1 MTCRAAFVGPLPPP
15 VNGFSNVCGM
25 MRDLLVR
32 RMPVEVF
39 DRAPRMDRRL
49 LTLLQQAVNPM
60 RFLAHC
66 IMRRNV
72 VLYLALSGGRG
83 QVIDFGYLLVGK
95 LFRRP
100 IFVHHH
106 SFAYINSPS
115 TLNRF
120 VFALIRNDA
129 HIVLSRKMGDSLTK
143 IYRLDAAAVRV
154 VSNAA
159 FYSPAPGGEQDS
171 KPDSEPLRIGYLSNI
186 TFDKGFVE
194 FFDILARL
202 KERGIAY
209 RASIA
214 GPLAPAARTTFDTLL
229 REAGDVEYLG
239 PIYGAEKERFYEQL
253 DIFLFPTK
261 YVNEAEPLV
270 VYEAMRQGVHVIAC
284 DRGAI
289 AEMLRN
295 GAGLVFSNEKIV
307 ESAAEQIARFS
318 EDRPALRSARLL
330 SAQQAERI
338 RTSGRSELESLAAR
352 MQGARRKT
360 HRAAATFAAAA
371 IFCTLIRS
379 NTAGAAITD
388 YRDALDLAV
397 AAPDELALE
406 QRTDFL
412 TFFAANDILY
422 DNNIYRVPSSLTDLS
437 TLAGIGPNPSRQD
450 YIDSITGGM
459 GAEWL
464 LGSRQ
469 SLDLN
474 LRVDDNYYLHN
485 TDLNNVSTND
495 HLGWNW
501 GLGSALSG
509 EVGGDYNRT
518 LASFVNTAVYSRDV
532 VIKTDYFASLRYQ
545 VGPRWRLFGGLLGL
559 DYKLT
564 APELNYNNSSSKAVD
579 LGADYLT
586 IAANRIGFDYRYTDS
601 HSPSTSIVNG
611 VALNPDYREDR
622 ARLLA
627 IYSLSEKTSID
638 GTVGYLKRGYY
649 QTSSI
654 GDFAGVIWRITL
666 NWQPTPKTQLLAS
679 TWQQVT
685 AEATAQTD
693 YYVSKGVTVT
703 PIWTASEKVAL
714 SLVLSRETQ
723 DYRGTN
729 PASVNP
735 VPNLTEPR
743 QDTVTAES
751 ANITYTP
758 VKALILSL
766 NAGYQTRASNAE
778 QFAYN
783 DFRADLSV
791 TYKFLRYGEAPP

>member
-39 DRAPRMDRRL
+39 DRAPRVNRRL
-49 LTLLQQAVNPM
+49 LTLLQQAVKTM
-60 RFLAHC
+60 RFLAVC

-83 QVIDFGYLLVGK
+83 QIIDFGYLLVGK

-115 TLNRF
+115 MLNRF
-120 VFALIRNDA
+120 VFALVRNDA
-129 HIVLSRKMGDSLTK
+129 HIVLSRKMGDSLTD
-143 IYRLDAAAVRV
+143 IYRLDAAGVRV

-159 FYSPAPGGEQDS
+159 FYGPAPGGEQRS
-171 KPDSEPLRIGYLSNI
+171 EPDSAPLRIGYLSNI

-194 FFDILARL
+194 FFGILARL

-209 RASIA
+209 MASIA
-214 GPLAPAARTTFDTLL
+214 GPLAPAARATFDTLL
-229 REAGDVEYLG
+229 REAADVEYLG
-239 PIYGAEKERFYEQL
+239 PIYGAAKERFYERL

-295 GAGLVFSNEKIV
+295 GAGLVFSNEDIV
-307 ESAAEQIARFS
+307 ESATAQIARFS
-318 EDRPALRSARLL
+318 DDRSALRSAGLM

-338 RTSGRSELESLAAR
+338 RTSGRSELESLVAR

-360 HRAAATFAAAA
+360 HRVTATLAAAA
-371 IFCTLIRS
+371 IFCTLIQS
-379 NTAGAAITD
+379 NTADAAITD

-397 AAPDELALE
+397 AAPDEMALE
-406 QRTDFL
+406 QRTDNL
-412 TFFAANDILY
+412 TFFAANDFLY
-422 DNNIYRVPSSLTDLS
+422 DNNIYRVPSSFTDLS
-437 TLAGIGPNPSRQD
+437 TLPGIGPNPSRAD

-459 GAEWL
+459 AAEWL
-464 LGSRQ
+464 LASRQ
-469 SLDLN
+469 SLDLD
-474 LRVDDNYYLHN
+474 LKVDDNRYLRN
-485 TDLNNVSTND
+485 TDLNNVSSND
-495 HLGWNW
+495 HLAWNW
-501 GLGSALSG
+501 GLGSVLSG
-509 EVGGDYNRT
+509 EVGGDYSRT

-532 VIKTDYFASLRYQ
+532 VNKTDYFASMRYQ
-545 VGPRWRLFGGLLGL
+545 VGPRWGLFGGILGQE
-559 DYKLT
+559 YKLT
-564 APELNYNNSSSKAVD
+564 EPELSYNNSSSKAVD
-579 LGADYLT
+579 VGADFLT
-586 IAANRIGFDYRYTDS
+586 VAANRVGFDYRYTDN
-601 HSPSTSIVNG
+601 HSPNASFANG
-611 VALNPDYREDR
+611 VPVSSDYREDR
-622 ARLLA
+622 ARVLA
-627 IYSLSEKTSID
+627 VYSLSGKTSID
-638 GTVGYLKRGYY
+638 GTVGYVKRSYP
-649 QTSSI
+649 SAAI
-654 GDFAGVIWRITL
+654 GDFEGVIWRITL

-679 TWQQVT
+679 TWQQLT

-693 YYVSKGVTVT
+693 YYVSRGVTLS
-703 PIWTASEKVAL
+703 PIWTVSEKVAL
-714 SLVLSRETQ
+714 SFILSRETQ

-729 PASVNP
+729 PVNVNP
-735 VPNLTEPR
+735 IPNLTEQR
-743 QDTVTAES
+743 QDTVTAET

-766 NAGYQTRASNAE
+766 NAGYQTRASNEE
-778 QFAYN
+778 QFGYN

>member
-1 MTCRAAFVGPLPPP
+1 MTSRAAFVGPLPPP

-39 DRAPRMDRRL
+39 DRAPRISRRP
-49 LTLLQQAVNPM
+49 LTLLQQAINPM
-60 RFLAHC
+60 RFLAVC

-83 QVIDFGYLLVGK
+83 QVIDFAYLLVGK

-100 IFVHHH
+100 TFVHHH

-120 VFALIRNDA
+120 VFALIRNDT

-143 IYRLDAAAVRV
+143 IYRLDAAGVRV

-159 FYSPAPGGEQDS
+159 FYGAAPVGEQHS
-171 KPDSEPLRIGYLSNI
+171 EPDSAPLRIGYLSNV

-194 FFDILARL
+194 FFGVLARL
-202 KERGIAY
+202 KERGTAY

-214 GPLAPAARTTFDTLL
+214 GPLAPAARATFDRLL
-229 REAGDVEYLG
+229 REAADVEYLG
-239 PIYGAEKERFYEQL
+239 PIYGAEKERFYERL

-289 AEMLRN
+289 AEMLHN
-295 GAGLVFSNEKIV
+295 GAGLVFSSENIV
-307 ESAAEQIARFS
+307 ESATAQIARFS
-318 EDRPALRSARLL
+318 DDRAALRSARLL

-338 RTSGRSELESLAAR
+338 RTSGRSALESLAAS
-352 MQGARRKT
+352 MQGARCKT
-360 HRAAATFAAAA
+360 HRVAATLAAAA
-371 IFCTLIRS
+371 MACALIQP
-379 NTAGAAITD
+379 NTADAAIAD
-388 YRDALDLAV
+388 YRDALDMAV
-397 AAPDELALE
+397 APRDELALE

-412 TFFAANDILY
+412 TFFAANDFLY
-422 DNNIYRVPSSLTDLS
+422 DDNIYRVPSSFTDLS
-437 TLAGIGPNPSRQD
+437 TLPGIGPNPSRQD

-495 HLGWNW
+495 HLAWNW

-518 LASFVNTAVYSRDV
+518 LASFVNTSVYSRDV

-545 VGPRWRLFGGLLGL
+545 VGPRWGLFGGLLGL

-586 IAANRIGFDYRYTDS
+586 VAGNRLGFDYRYTDS
-601 HSPSTSIVNG
+601 TSPNTSIVNG
-611 VALNPDYREDR
+611 VALSPDYREDR

-627 IYSLSEKTSID
+627 VYSLSAKTSID
-638 GTVGYLKRGYY
+638 GSVGYLKRTYPS
-649 QTSSI
+649 TAI
-654 GDFAGVIWRITL
+654 GDFDGVIWRITL

-679 TWQQVT
+679 TWQQLT

-693 YYVSKGVTVT
+693 YYVSRGVTVT
-703 PIWTASEKVAL
+703 PIWTVSEKVAL
-714 SLVLSRETQ
+714 SLIFSREKQ

-735 VPNLTEPR
+735 VPIMTEAR
-743 QDTVTAES
+743 EDTVTAES
-751 ANITYTP
+751 ANLTYTP
-758 VKALILSL
+758 IKALILSL

-778 QFAYN
+778 QYAYN

-791 TYKFLRYGEAPP
+791 TYKFLSYGEAPP